1 VKAAVSNF
9 PTPRLARGLAIG
21 LYAPM
26 VPLFL
31 WMAWGSRSDVV
42 AVLLFL
48 GVLTIVSVGA
58 LRILSTTISA
68 EGASQVTLRG
78 RGQLRWDDVRQVWG
92 GAYGALTLK
101 GDTGRIVIH
110 CAFYRDFDATR
121 TWLARRLQRVWPADE
136 DA

>member
-9 PTPRLARGLAIG
+9 PGPRLARGWAIA

-26 VPLFL
+26 VLLFL
-31 WMAWGSRSDVV
+31 WMAWRSRSDLV
-42 AVLLFL
+42 AVLLFV
-48 GVLTIVSVGA
+48 GILTLVTVGA

-68 EGASQVTLRG
+68 GGASQLTLRG
-78 RGQLRWDDVRQVWG
+78 RVQMRWEDVRQVRD

-110 CAFYRDFDATR
+110 CAFYRDFDETR
-121 TWLARRLQRVWPADE
+121 KWLARRLSRVWPTGE
-136 DA
+136 GV